1 MIRDGQLIVRIAAQ
15 QGTMHF
21 LFSNAKFLTQQK
33 SINISVTYDSKD
45 NAYLA
50 HFGYCI
56 RVDYR
61 RVLFHVGWEQVV
73 R

>member
-1 MIRDGQLIVRIAAQ
+1 VRIAAQ

-21 LFSNAKFLTQQK
+21 LLSNAKFLTKQK
-33 SINISVTYDSKD
+33 SIGIDGTYDSKD

-50 HFGYCI
+50 HFGYSI

-61 RVLFHVGWEQVV
+61 RVLFYGGWKQVS